1 MFSIFSY
8 YLRLLGVTITDETKV
23 SEQYAQLRIIQSRR
37 NCVLECPRIFV
48 SGDEKLDEDVIYA
61 ICTNSRLRNLLKWVN
76 DRIVLAIGITD
87 YRAID
92 VRIRIFTSTLNK
104 LVDGWYVPDD
114 IAKKIHHNLTSN
126 IKQEMSEMNTEDL
139 PF

>member
-8 YLRLLGVTITDETKV
+8 YLRLLGVTITDETKFSDV
-23 SEQYAQLRIIQSRR
+23 YDQLRIIQSRR
-37 NCVLECPRIFV
+37 NGVLDCPRIFV

-61 ICTNSRLRNLLKWVN
+61 ICTNPKLRNLLNWVN
-76 DRIVLAIGITD
+76 DRIVLAIGVTD

-104 LVDGWYVPDD
+104 LVNDWYVPDD

-126 IKQEMSEMNTEDL
+126 IKREMSILNTEDL

>member
-8 YLRLLGVTITDETKV
+8 YLRLTPGVTITDETKV
-23 SEQYAQLRIIQSRR
+23 SEQYAQLRIYQSRR
-37 NCVLECPRIFV
+37 NCALECPRIFV

-61 ICTNSRLRNLLKWVN
+61 ICTNSRLRNLLAWVN

-92 VRIRIFTSTLNK
+92 VRIRIFTNMLNK
-104 LVDGWYVPDD
+104 LVDDWYVPDD
-114 IAKKIHHNLTSN
+114 NAKKIHHNLSPQLRSM
-126 IKQEMSEMNTEDL
+126 KDS
-139 PF
+139 

>member
-61 ICTNSRLRNLLKWVN
+61 ICTNSRLRNLLEWVN

-104 LVDGWYVPDD
+104 LVDDWYVPDD
-114 IAKKIHHNLTSN
+114 IAKKIHRNLTSN
-126 IKQEMSEMNTEDL
+126 IRQEMSVINTEDL

>member
-1 MFSIFSY
+1 MLSIFSN
-8 YLRLLGVTITDETKV
+8 YLTPIYGEDLNSKPSEVYEMLRYTYSLGGVGILNNTRMV
-23 SEQYAQLRIIQSRR
+23 SVGNDDDDYDIICESFR
-37 NCVLECPRIFV
+37 N
-48 SGDEKLDEDVIYA
+48 EDFKAWIQ
-61 ICTNSRLRNLLKWVN
+61 WVN
-76 DRIVLAIGITD
+76 KKITLELGKLD

-104 LVDGWYVPDD
+104 LVDDWYVPDD

-126 IKQEMSEMNTEDL
+126 IRQEMSEINTEDL